1 MEAGTTIRTA
11 NILLENSP
19 LIETTPF
26 KAAEDT
32 ALASRTQGVLASIRR
47 AIAKASAQKQS
58 LRAAVAAKHVVDAS
72 IEAINAQI
80 DTKTGNLLAADNTN
94 SSVRGLGATPAKEEV
109 LQVDAKEFNT
119 SEQPAAAANAQTR
132 DDEDETSDS
141 FVYAPAKSGSTTF
154 RQFSIMC
161 IHK

>member
-1 MEAGTTIRTA
+1 MDAGTTMPSA
-11 NILLENSP
+11 FILLENSP
-19 LIETTPF
+19 LIETKPF

-72 IEAINAQI
+72 VEAINAQI

-119 SEQPAAAANAQTR
+119 SEQPAAAANAQNR
-132 DDEDETSDS
+132 DDDDETSDS
-141 FVYAPAKSGSTTF
+141 FVYAPAKSGQHNIQAVF
-154 RQFSIMC
+154 N
-161 IHK
+161 HVYP

>member
-1 MEAGTTIRTA
+1 MKQ
-11 NILLENSP
+11 SP
-19 LIETTPF
+19 SKPQ
-26 KAAEDT
+26 K
-32 ALASRTQGVLASIRR
+32 TQPWPREHRVLASIRR

-72 IEAINAQI
+72 VEAINAQI

-109 LQVDAKEFNT
+109 LQVDAKEFNA
-119 SEQPAAAANAQTR
+119 SEQPAAAVDVQTR

-141 FVYAPAKSGSTTF
+141 FVYAPAKSGQHNIQAVF
-154 RQFSIMC
+154 N
-161 IHK
+161 HVYP